1 MSPATVSTAPA
12 NFSGLAGTVTS
23 SRVSFSI
30 GRLLSA
36 ASATSR
42 AVNFRPIMPAAPV
55 MKMCMG
61 PPFLDCYP
69 RAPRSGEPGINIH
82 ERLPL
87 WFSGFLASLV
97 PERRVLQGHPAIHQM
112 RLAGDVAG
120 FIAGEKSGER
130 SNLLRRAKPAHR
142 LPIDK

>member
-1 MSPATVSTAPA
+1 MSPATLSTAPA
-12 NFSGLAGTVTS
+12 NLPGLAGTVTS
-23 SRVSFSI
+23 SSVSFSI

-36 ASATSR
+36 ASAISR

-61 PPFLDCYP
+61 PPFLRDGFP
-69 RAPRSGEPGINIH
+69 DPSRRS
-82 ERLPL
+82 
-87 WFSGFLASLV
+87 V
-97 PERRVLQGHPAIHQM
+97 PEWRVLQGHPAIDQM

-130 SNLLRRAKPAHR
+130 SNLLRRAQPAHR